1 VLKATVFLNQ
11 SVVAV
16 KYLTYSAFGMT
27 GSSLISVVNEASS
40 LFESPIGE
48 KPTNGNASA

>member
-1 VLKATVFLNQ
+1 VLSL
-11 SVVAV
+11 

-27 GSSLISVVNEASS
+27 GSSLISVGDEASS